1 MAGADWL
8 LFPKI
13 QAKSFEE
20 AFDRSLLLTNREY
33 LKEYKRKEVNI
44 KVNPLRAYT
53 VQGNL
58 SVFPGP
64 RNASIHTSLCN
75 TL

>member
-8 LFPKI
+8 PFPKI

-44 KVNPLRAYT
+44 KVNPLSAYT
-53 VQGNL
+53 VHGNL
-58 SVFPGP
+58 SF
-64 RNASIHTSLCN
+64 L
-75 TL
+75 